1 MKISLQRQVN
11 APMEVVFDA
20 IAHIENFSQAAP
32 HIVGVEYLSE
42 QKRGVGTRFR
52 ETRRMGKREAAT
64 VLEVTE
70 YQPPE
75 RVRLVSEAGGA
86 VWDTLFSVRAA
97 NNGTVLAMEMT
108 ATANNLVSRLL
119 LPLMRKPI
127 ASAIETDLQAVKEW
141 CEAKYPGDKPGAR

>member
-1 MKISLQRQVN
+1 
-11 APMEVVFDA
+11 
-20 IAHIENFSQAAP
+20 
-32 HIVGVEYLSE
+32 
-42 QKRGVGTRFR
+42 
-52 ETRRMGKREAAT
+52 
-64 VLEVTE
+64 VTE